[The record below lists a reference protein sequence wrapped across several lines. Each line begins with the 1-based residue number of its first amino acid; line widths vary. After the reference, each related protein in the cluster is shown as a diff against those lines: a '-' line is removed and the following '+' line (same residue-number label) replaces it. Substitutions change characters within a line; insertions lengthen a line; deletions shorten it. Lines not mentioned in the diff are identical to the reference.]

1 MTMDLPI
8 DAPIPLDP
16 ELGDGAPTAPTALAP
31 RSVGRPNAKF
41 GKIVPI
47 VVVTISSFFF
57 LLPLLTLARHSLQNV
72 PAFLLGKETILE
84 KWSLEPLWRA
94 FDDPDF
100 MPSLKLSLM
109 LAVGTVFLTL
119 ALLVPTAVWTHLRL
133 PKMRTFIEFITVLPY
148 MIPAIALVA
157 GIVIVKPHARW
168 FLNSNFALIPF
179 YVVLALPFTYRSI
192 DAGLRAIDLRTL
204 VDASRSLGAGWGA
217 TLRKVL
223 IPNLR
228 TAIISAAFLTAA
240 VVIGEYTIAS
250 TLLKRTL
257 PQFQREYTQR
267 EPQAGYA
274 LNLLALLVTTLL
286 FVLLGVLTRKRD
298 RSRRPY
304 VPPTGEVPA
313 PSPAS
318 AISEGN
324 T

>member
-1 MTMDLPI
+1 MDHSI
-8 DAPIPLDP
+8 GAPIPLDP
-16 ELGDGAPTAPTALAP
+16 ELGAASTTAPTAIAP
-31 RSVGRPNAKF
+31 QSVGRPNARF
-41 GKIVPI
+41 SKIVPI
-47 VVVTISSFFF
+47 IVVTISSFFF

-72 PAFLLGKETILE
+72 PAFLLGKDTILK

-100 MPSLKLSLM
+100 MPALKLSLT
-109 LAVGTVFLTL
+109 LALGTVLFTL
-119 ALLVPTAVWTHLRL
+119 VLLVPTAVWTHLRL

-168 FLNSNFALIPF
+168 FLNSDFALIPF

-204 VDASRSLGAGWGA
+204 VDASRSLGAGWGT

-223 IPNLR
+223 IPNMR
-228 TAIISAAFLTAA
+228 AAILSASFLTAA

-257 PQFQREYTQR
+257 PGFQREYTQR

-286 FVLLGVLTRKRD
+286 FVVLGLLTKKRD
-298 RSRRPY
+298 QSRKPY
-304 VPPTGEVPA
+304 VPPAAETALTHTPTGTH
-313 PSPAS
+313 S
-318 AISEGN
+318 
-324 T
+324 